1 MFVKKKNLYDKF
13 LGLILKKGK
22 KSVAKNILDSAFSQV
37 SLRINMPFHKILVLC
52 FLKLNTLVEVREINS
67 NRRTIFVPFY
77 ITFERR
83 LYLVFKWILTAVTED
98 KRKISFSDKLADEI
112 YNIVSDKTC
121 RSMEL
126 KKDNLKKS
134 ISYRS
139 NIHYR
144 W

>member
-1 MFVKKKNLYDKF
+1 MVLIIKRVK
-13 LGLILKKGK
+13 I
-22 KSVAKNILDSAFSQV
+22 DS
-37 SLRINMPFHKILVLC
+37 LLE
-52 FLKLNTLVEVREINS
+52 KL
-67 NRRTIFVPFY
+67 
-77 ITFERR
+77 
-83 LYLVFKWILTAVTED
+83 
-98 KRKISFSDKLADEI
+98 RKISFSDKLADEI

>member
-1 MFVKKKNLYDKF
+1 
-13 LGLILKKGK
+13 
-22 KSVAKNILDSAFSQV
+22 
-37 SLRINMPFHKILVLC
+37 MPFHKILVLC

-83 LYLVFKWILTAVTED
+83 LYLVFKWILTAVSED

>member
-83 LYLVFKWILTAVTED
+83 LYLVFKWILT
-98 KRKISFSDKLADEI
+98 S
-112 YNIVSDKTC
+112 VS
-121 RSMEL
+121 
-126 KKDNLKKS
+126 
-134 ISYRS
+134 
-139 NIHYR
+139 
-144 W
+144 